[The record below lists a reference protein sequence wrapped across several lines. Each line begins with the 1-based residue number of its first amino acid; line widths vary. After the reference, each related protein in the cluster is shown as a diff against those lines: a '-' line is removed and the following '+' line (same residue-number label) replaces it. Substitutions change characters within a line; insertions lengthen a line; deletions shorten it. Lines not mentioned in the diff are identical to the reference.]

1 MSFFLFSSDS
11 RADGHALV
19 ERAPRATRA
28 AQGLRARDGTES
40 LCGLAWFGSVWVG
53 LGLDSGWDCAR
64 GIFPLREHCFPGP
77 PLNSRFEL
85 ELEKRKLN
93 LLL

>member
-40 LCGLAWFGSVWVG
+40 LCGLAWFGLIWDGILGGIVRVG
-53 LGLDSGWDCAR
+53 FSHRESTVSPD
-64 GIFPLREHCFPGP
+64 PL
-77 PLNSRFEL
+77 
-85 ELEKRKLN
+85 
-93 LLL
+93 

>member
-40 LCGLAWFGSVWVG
+40 LCGLAWFGLIFGMGFSVG
-53 LGLDSGWDCAR
+53 LCAWD
-64 GIFPLREHCFPGP
+64 FPTERALPRTLFK
-77 PLNSRFEL
+77 F
-85 ELEKRKLN
+85 
-93 LLL
+93 

>member
-28 AQGLRARDGTES
+28 AQGLRARGGTES
-40 LCGLAWFGSVWVG
+40 LCGLAWFGSVWDSI
-53 LGLDSGWDCAR
+53 LGGILCAWD
-64 GIFPLREHCFPGP
+64 FPTERVLPRT
-77 PLNSRFEL
+77 PL
-85 ELEKRKLN
+85 KL
-93 LLL
+93 